1 MLLLSA
7 MPRTD
12 VQELGKLG
20 AMVGHF
26 KQEHQ
31 GEGLVAFIGFLA
43 EHYGDEF
50 NGKLH
55 HGGQHSHQDLPLHNL
70 SASVVPVLHQEPA
83 QIQIIAYAYRLT
95 SGYPETSLVSFVTGN
110 RPWQPPKKG

>member
-1 MLLLSA
+1 

-12 VQELGKLG
+12 VQELSKLG

-26 KQEHQ
+26 KHEHQ
-31 GEGLVAFIGFLA
+31 GEGALAFLNFLA
-43 EHYGDEF
+43 DHYGDEF
-50 NGKLH
+50 NGKTH
-55 HGGQHSHQDLPLHNL
+55 HSGQHNHQDLPLHNL
-70 SASVVPVLHQEPA
+70 SASVVPVLHQEPE
-83 QIQIIAYAYRLT
+83 QIQIYSFAYLHT